1 MVTETLNELKSQ
13 EIFVLVQLESG
24 LRNVSPS
31 EFDDVTPAIPG
42 MPLIHGPLCRIIW
55 YELFDILTVRTKL
68 LDKTS
73 YFT

>member
-1 MVTETLNELKSQ
+1 MVTETLNELKSLI
-13 EIFVLVQLESG
+13 IFVLVQLESG
-24 LRNVSPS
+24 LSPS